1 MVQFIFSL
9 SNVPVFDKAHLW
21 QSVTLLAFMRC
32 FSSVNIVLLHS
43 YEFYHIYKHIQD
55 TKIVFFFFLKESFRD
70 TIWN

>member
-21 QSVTLLAFMRC
+21 QSVTLLASMRC
-32 FSSVNIVLLHS
+32 FSSVSIVLLHR

-55 TKIVFFFFLKESFRD
+55 TL
-70 TIWN
+70 